1 MMRDAAAATSAIRE
15 LKLAAQALFGLLF
28 LNGELIRPIDDA
40 LIRHHGTGITG
51 YEVLVRLANMDSGGV
66 SVRYLSDQVVL
77 SPSRVSR
84 LVDEFVQ
91 RGLLERATSPQ
102 DGRLSLVRLTD
113 QGGDEADAIQGTF
126 NQAIRT
132 ALLDR
137 LSARQINALIDIGHT
152 LGSPHC

>member
-1 MMRDAAAATSAIRE
+1 MTRDAAAEPLDLQE
-15 LKLAAQALFGLLF
+15 LKLGTEALFALLF

-40 LIRHHGTGITG
+40 LTRHHGFGLTG
-51 YEVLVRLANMDSGGV
+51 YEVLVRLANMDPGGV

-84 LVDEFVQ
+84 LVDEFVK

-113 QGGDEADAIQGTF
+113 QGKDEAAATQETF
-126 NQAIRT
+126 NQAIQT

-137 LSARQINALIDIGHT
+137 LSTEQIKTLIDIAHT